1 MHTVH
6 QKPMLSVQTWMFETE
21 KNDPISRRLDWNMF
35 YVYIIV
41 YKNDSFSILQLLIL
55 YSFSIEGLLVH
66 YTTCRLIKKT
76 SSFRRLRTWA
86 LVSLPDIQPVP
97 FIQLVPDIQPVPDI
111 QLVPDIQ
118 PVHTIRLRVPV

>member
-1 MHTVH
+1 MQV
-6 QKPMLSVQTWMFETE
+6 
-21 KNDPISRRLDWNMF
+21 N
-35 YVYIIV
+35 
-41 YKNDSFSILQLLIL
+41 
-55 YSFSIEGLLVH
+55 
-66 YTTCRLIKKT
+66 KKT

-111 QLVPDIQ
+111 QLVPDLQPVPDIQLVPDIQ